1 MTDTKLDIKDNNLRL
16 SVPFSKIDE
25 SKRTV
30 YGFATLDNVDKVDD
44 VVLADASQR
53 AFESFRGNIREMHD
67 LKAVGRMISFRPE
80 QYYDPETQKMYNGI
94 FVSSYISK
102 GAPDTWE
109 KVIDGTLTGF
119 SIGAVVTKSSSEFDQ
134 ETGRVVRNIEDYEL
148 VELSLV
154 DNPMNNLANLFG
166 IEKGTVVGQ
175 AAHTSIENVFF
186 CRAHNV
192 VQFSTDNGASCHNCG
207 QPMSNIGFV
216 ESTDDEKITVVKGL
230 LDNVRNTP
238 LVGDYVEFDNGFG
251 IVESLITS
259 ESDINGETIKA
270 SQNDPCAVIA
280 ICHQIGDTMIK
291 TNRNVVKT
299 LSNVTKK
306 ERGIELSE
314 AVVEPVETVEVVD
327 EVEEVSSL
335 TEEEKQASIELNQE
349 ALKTFTE
356 SINALTAGFASLS
369 SSIAESFSQVSALA
383 QSAVKAADAASADA
397 KAATAELAKANS
409 EITNLGEQVKR
420 VDSAT
425 ATRKSADV
433 GEIEQAVSKAA
444 QSVWGGNFIGS
455 AQN

>member
-1 MTDTKLDIKDNNLRL
+1 
-16 SVPFSKIDE
+16 
-25 SKRTV
+25 
-30 YGFATLDNVDKVDD
+30 
-44 VVLADASQR
+44 
-53 AFESFRGNIREMHD
+53 
-67 LKAVGRMISFRPE
+67 MI
-80 QYYDPETQKMYNGI
+80 
-94 FVSSYISK
+94 
-102 GAPDTWE
+102 
-109 KVIDGTLTGF
+109 
-119 SIGAVVTKSSSEFDQ
+119 
-134 ETGRVVRNIEDYEL
+134 RNIEDYEL

-349 ALKTFTE
+349 VLKTFTE

-369 SSIAESFSQVSALA
+369 SNIAESISKVSALA
-383 QSAVKAADAASADA
+383 QSAVEAAEAASTDA

-409 EITNLGEQVKR
+409 EITNLEEQVKR